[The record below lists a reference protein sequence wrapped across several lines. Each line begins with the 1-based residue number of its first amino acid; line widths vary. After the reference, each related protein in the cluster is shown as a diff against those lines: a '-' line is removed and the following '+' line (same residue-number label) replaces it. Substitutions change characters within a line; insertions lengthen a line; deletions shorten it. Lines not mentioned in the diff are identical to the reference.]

1 MLCGILGCLSFLQPP
16 SHSGKS
22 YHRTGYLLPKAE
34 QLPKLPPSPHRSNPY
49 MYLFFDSQP
58 YLGKLKEF
66 NNKGIK
72 KYKQYRFQNLLFFV
86 TEKKEERLRMKFS
99 STQIQVCYRFL
110 NPYFKINTPLFRYS
124 PFLKEYL
131 NPQKPQARINKMVNK
146 HSVDYHASL
155 SDCNEIP
162 SYSFRFTIKGTYSR
176 VFIDPLGIYF
186 FIPIS
191 FHLYLQML

>member
-34 QLPKLPPSPHRSNPY
+34 QLPKLPPSPHRSSPY

-86 TEKKEERLRMKFS
+86 TEKKEERLCMKFS

-110 NPYFKINTPLFRYS
+110 NPLFQNQYPLIPLLTLSKRIPQPTKTPGQDQQNG
-124 PFLKEYL
+124 K
-131 NPQKPQARINKMVNK
+131 Q
-146 HSVDYHASL
+146 
-155 SDCNEIP
+155 
-162 SYSFRFTIKGTYSR
+162 T
-176 VFIDPLGIYF
+176 
-186 FIPIS
+186 
-191 FHLYLQML
+191 